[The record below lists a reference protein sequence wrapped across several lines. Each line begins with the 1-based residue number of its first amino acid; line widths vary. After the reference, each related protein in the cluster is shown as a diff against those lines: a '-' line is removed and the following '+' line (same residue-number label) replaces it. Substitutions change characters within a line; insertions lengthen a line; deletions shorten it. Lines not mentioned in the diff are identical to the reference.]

1 MRGEEAFSWPRCRPS
16 GSQPLEDG
24 VVEGDG
30 PLGIRREEIQ
40 AFVRVGGRGGRVVSF
55 GGLVFLSQGRG

>member
-1 MRGEEAFSWPRCRPS
+1 M
-16 GSQPLEDG
+16 
-24 VVEGDG
+24 VEGDG

-40 AFVRVGGRGGRVVSF
+40 AFVRVGGWGGRVVSF